1 VRAGVVPVIY
11 GPGSEGFHGDNE
23 CVEIKSLIEATKVIA
38 AAIPT
43 AEHVE
48 KQNGKGE

>member
-1 VRAGVVPVIY
+1 MPVIY
-11 GPGSEGFHGDNE
+11 GPGGGGFHGDNE
-23 CVEIKSLIEATKVIA
+23 RVEIKSLIEATKAIA
-38 AAIPT
+38 AAIAT